1 MNAIHRT
8 GTTPGGSTGADFFDP
23 AGTTASSI
31 AVAAPL
37 RQSPANIAAG
47 ATGSPGDGSVALRL
61 AQLRTTGV
69 DSAGGETLGELFG
82 GVVTSIGVLT
92 RAADQGAAS
101 QDALVANVQ
110 AQRSSATE
118 VSIDEEMVSLIKGQQ
133 AFQAASKI
141 VNAADEM
148 MQSILDMV

>member
-1 MNAIHRT
+1 
-8 GTTPGGSTGADFFDP
+8 
-23 AGTTASSI
+23 
-31 AVAAPL
+31 
-37 RQSPANIAAG
+37 
-47 ATGSPGDGSVALRL
+47 
-61 AQLRTTGV
+61 
-69 DSAGGETLGELFG
+69 
-82 GVVTSIGVLT
+82 VLT
-92 RAADQGAAS
+92 RAAEQGSTS

-133 AFQAASKI
+133 AFAAASKI